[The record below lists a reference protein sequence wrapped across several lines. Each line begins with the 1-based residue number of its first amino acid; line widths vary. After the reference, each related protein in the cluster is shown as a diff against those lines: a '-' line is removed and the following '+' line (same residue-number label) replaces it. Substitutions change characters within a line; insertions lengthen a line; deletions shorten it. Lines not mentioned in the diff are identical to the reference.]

1 MNAVQPAR
9 RGAAAVSQ
17 TVDPHLAPQPELVIA
32 SACFERPVVDAG
44 SEHALAP
51 VVDAGSEHALA
62 QLAQLQAQAD
72 RRVWFCGAY
81 AQAGIPLLESAV
93 RSARTVAQR
102 LAGLQSDGM
111 PGAQD

>member
-1 MNAVQPAR
+1 MNAAQPAR

-44 SEHALAP
+44 SEHALA
-51 VVDAGSEHALA
+51 
-62 QLAQLQAQAD
+62 QLAQLHAQAD
-72 RRVWFCGAY
+72 GRVWFCGAY
-81 AQAGIPLLESAV
+81 AQAGIPLLERAV

>member
-17 TVDPHLAPQPELVIA
+17 TVNPHLAPQPEL
-32 SACFERPVVDAG
+32 
-44 SEHALAP
+44 
-51 VVDAGSEHALA
+51 A
-62 QLAQLQAQAD
+62 QLHAQAD
-72 RRVWFCGAY
+72 RRVWFCGGAY

-102 LAGLQSDGM
+102 LAGLRSDGM

>member
-32 SACFERPVVDAG
+32 SACFEP
-44 SEHALAP
+44 P

-62 QLAQLQAQAD
+62 QLHAQAD
-72 RRVWFCGAY
+72 RRVWFCGGAY

-102 LAGLQSDGM
+102 LAGLRSDGM

>member
-44 SEHALAP
+44 SEHALA
-51 VVDAGSEHALA
+51 
-62 QLAQLQAQAD
+62 QLAQLHAQAD

-102 LAGLQSDGM
+102 LAGLRSDGM